1 MPVIRTPAIVC
12 TVRKHGEHGAVARL
26 FTPEHGLQAGYV
38 QGGRSTAMRP
48 VLMPAN
54 LVTAELRSRLPDQL
68 ASLTVELSTS
78 RAPYYAEPLAA
89 AAFEWVTLLT
99 AAVAPDDQPFPRL
112 YAALAALLEL
122 VCVAPSA
129 RWWVRAM
136 VQYEALLLAELGFGM
151 DLERCAVTGE
161 REDLAY
167 VSPRTGRAVSL
178 HAAGVYAEKLLPLP
192 AFLTSD
198 TEPDWEQLLQGFA
211 LTGHFIERQFFAER
225 RADPLAARVMMI
237 DRLKRIAG

>member
-1 MPVIRTPAIVC
+1 MPVIRTPGIVC

-26 FTPEHGLQAGYV
+26 FTPDHGLQAGYV

-54 LVTAELRSRLPDQL
+54 LVTAELRSRSPDQL

-99 AAVAPDDQPFPRL
+99 ATVAPDDQPFPRL

-129 RWWVRAM
+129 RWWARAM

-192 AFLTSD
+192 GFMTTDA
-198 TEPDWEQLLQGFA
+198 EPDWDQLLQGFA